1 MGKIFNL
8 ESVVLNW
15 PSIFTA
21 QGSKKFPNNA
31 PKFSV
36 SCVIEANSPNHHALV
51 NAMNEVAAENFPD
64 GGCNFPEL
72 KPSADGKTVEVRAS
86 ASADNPPGVLDGQ
99 KNEILQ
105 PGEIYSGVV
114 ANVAVDVYATTTYN
128 RVCIGLLGVQ
138 KVADGPRMDNRPDP
152 TELFK
157 PINVVNTIQPQPG
170 APTVGKLLG

>member
-15 PSIFTA
+15 PQVFVA
-21 QGSKKFPNNA
+21 KGSKKFPANP

-36 SCVIEANSPNHHALV
+36 ACVIEANSPNHHALV
-51 NAMNEVAAENFPD
+51 NALNEIAGESFPD
-64 GGCNFPEL
+64 GNCKFPEL
-72 KPSADGKTVEVRAS
+72 TPSADGKTIEVRAS
-86 ASADNPPGVLDGQ
+86 ANADNPPGVLDGS

-114 ANVAVDVYATTTYN
+114 ANVAVDVYASTTYG
-128 RVCIGLLGVQ
+128 RVCVGLLGVQ
-138 KVADGPRMDNRPDP
+138 KVKDGPRMDNRPDP
-152 TELFK
+152 TELFQ
-157 PINVVNTIQPQPG
+157 PISVVNTLQPG